1 MLNVAENL
9 NLRLRSVLYKTED
22 LQTIL
27 EEYNLQLWPGID
39 NNQELFMYKAYN
51 LQLWPGTDDNQE

>member
-1 MLNVAENL
+1 MEEIEKLEKACDFKKMLNVVENL

-27 EEYNLQLWPGID
+27 EEYNLQLWPG
-39 NNQELFMYKAYN
+39 
-51 LQLWPGTDDNQE
+51 TDDNQE